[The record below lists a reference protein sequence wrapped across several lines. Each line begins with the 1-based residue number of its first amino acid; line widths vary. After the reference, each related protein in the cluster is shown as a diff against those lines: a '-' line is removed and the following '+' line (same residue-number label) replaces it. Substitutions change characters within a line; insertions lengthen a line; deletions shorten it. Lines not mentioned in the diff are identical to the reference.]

1 MLMRR
6 SALPGSRVG
15 GQFLGIIVKVQILVD
30 DQVVATQLISIESFA
45 TEPTTREIKRLALK
59 RALEDRTITISQS
72 LVAGFRLFDVMG
84 RPLDEEAA

>member
-1 MLMRR
+1 M
-6 SALPGSRVG
+6 
-15 GQFLGIIVKVQILVD
+15 KVQILVD

-45 TEPTTREIKRLALK
+45 TEPTMREIKRLALK

-84 RPLDEEAA
+84 KPIDEDAA